1 MQVAKR
7 QTRRAGWLI
16 AASAICLL
24 LLVACGKSDK
34 KATPTPE
41 DPNQRDLRVAQNLP
55 NVPLYPSGK
64 VIERA
69 YAPDGSFQVRLLT
82 AATTESLIDFYN
94 KRLEPLGWKRLSEKT
109 GDEYL
114 AIYRKGQETILLSIF
129 ATDNPDEVLHILTY
143 KEQ

>member
-1 MQVAKR
+1 MIKR
-7 QTRRAGWLI
+7 QNRRLGWWI
-16 AASAICLL
+16 ALGVLCLL
-24 LLVACGKSDK
+24 LAPACHKE
-34 KATPTPE
+34 KAGGAPTPE
-41 DPNQRDLRVAQNLP
+41 DPNQRDVRVAKKLP

-82 AATTESLIDFYN
+82 AATSENLLAFYE

-114 AIYRKGQETILLSIF
+114 AIYRKGREVILLSIF
-129 ATDNPDEVLHILTY
+129 ATDNPEEVLHILTY
-143 KEQ
+143 KEE

>member
-1 MQVAKR
+1 VTKR
-7 QTRRAGWLI
+7 QNRRRGWAI
-16 AASAICLL
+16 ALCVIGLL
-24 LLVACGKSDK
+24 LSSACAKEKHG
-34 KATPTPE
+34 ATPTPT
-41 DPNQRDLRVAQNLP
+41 DPNQRDARVAKQLP

-82 AATTESLIDFYN
+82 TATPESLVAFYE

-114 AIYRKGQETILLSIF
+114 AIFRKGQEVILLSIF
-129 ATDNPDEVLHILTY
+129 ATDNPDEILHILTY
-143 KEQ
+143 KEE